1 MNWTAEQA
9 RAIELREKNI
19 LVAAAAGS
27 GKTAVLVE
35 RIKKLIL
42 EGECSIDRMLIVTF
56 TNAAAAEMK
65 EKIERAIEKEAEENP
80 GQVRLLKQ
88 QLERLPLANISTF
101 HAFALEVIRRF
112 FYLINVDPNFKI
124 CDNVQQELL
133 KEQALDELLKE
144 YFDAESPE
152 FLSFLNK
159 YSGDRNELKFRQTV
173 RKTFEVIQSL
183 PEPFPWLSAAAG
195 NLDSDFETFASGKIP
210 QFIMEDASL
219 RFEEALGSI
228 LRFAEE
234 AEHLAHEGAAEIT
247 AAYVNIAS
255 ELRDAARSGDFEAL
269 RTLLS
274 SMKMPSLL
282 KKYFKP
288 DDSHPQAELEEFKE
302 KLEAARVPLKDAVTS
317 LKKDFFYDSLAS
329 LHAEIRETFPD
340 AAFFLKV
347 MEDYRDIFA
356 GLKKEHGV
364 VDFSDIEHFAFEILK
379 DEEAASYY
387 REKFAYIFIDE
398 YQDSNLLQ
406 EALIARIKRENNLF
420 MVGDVKQSI
429 YKFRLAEP
437 EIFQARYRDFADE
450 QNRAEAEGVQAVSE
464 KIDLN
469 KNFRS
474 KESVIRFINR
484 VFDAAMPGYDENAA
498 LHLGDPFGHNCN
510 FEPKLFLAET
520 LWDEDSE
527 LDDELK
533 TMIKAEKEALAAARI
548 IKDSLGKTIFDSK
561 RGIERPLEKGDI
573 VILLRG
579 IKNYGDIFYKTLSD
593 NNLPAYVDDNDGYF
607 DTMEINMFLSLLEII
622 DNEKQDIPLITVMRS
637 EIWHFSVNELAGI
650 RAACTE
656 RCSYH
661 DAVLRYAEDGPDTVL
676 RQKCRDALSDLA
688 AWRQEARLIPLEEL
702 VWKLMLDTGFYI
714 AMGAMPSGSRRQA
727 NLRALC
733 DKALAYRKAQGGSL
747 YSFVQYIDAVKQH
760 KVAMGQV
767 KMAAE
772 GDDTIRIMTIHK
784 SKGLEFPMVLLAGFC
799 RRLNYTRP
807 GSEIAVHKDIGIG
820 FPLVNYEESWMKTT
834 LIQNIIRVKL
844 HREEVE
850 EEKRILY
857 VAMTR
862 AKDILYILGMVDDF
876 NEAVSALVKA
886 APSDSSYFSMC
897 GCRIYEDPEARGYIS
912 NEALRALSE
921 GTRRCTAHALA
932 LLEIP
937 LGGGASEAT
946 GVSGASGQESPI
958 GEVVSGAVGVESP
971 IGNVRLSKDVERRM
985 TFEYPFAADL
995 KIKSKYA
1002 VSEIAAGDEADIS
1015 LSEPKSFKAHDK
1027 FTLAQIGT
1035 ITHKVLEK
1043 IDFNSAFAGTDTRAK
1058 PAAEDM
1064 QEYVAMLIESMV
1076 RDEFLSKEE
1085 AETVNPKM
1093 IGRFIVSPLGL
1104 RMAAAAKAAAA
1115 RAAAPQSIRSQSA
1128 EVPPAA
1134 SKSTAAAKE
1143 KSGSSDFLGLQRER
1157 PFNLVLEQA
1166 GAQSIVQGIIDCFF
1180 EEEGELVLVDYK
1192 TTGVGSEGEF
1202 AARRESIRARYAMQ
1216 IDLYRRALEAATGK
1230 PVKEAYLYLT
1240 NLGETIE
1247 M

>member
-159 YSGDRNELKFRQTV
+159 YSGERNELKFRQTV

-255 ELRDAARSGDFEAL
+255 ELRDAAHSGDFEAL
-269 RTLLS
+269 RALLS
-274 SMKMPSLL
+274 SVKMPSLL

-340 AAFFLKV
+340 AAFFLKI

-356 GLKKEHGV
+356 GLKKERGV

-484 VFDAAMPGYDENAA
+484 VFDVAMPGYDENAA

-510 FEPKLFLAET
+510 FEP
-520 LWDEDSE
+520 
-527 LDDELK
+527 
-533 TMIKAEKEALAAARI
+533 
-548 IKDSLGKTIFDSK
+548 
-561 RGIERPLEKGDI
+561 
-573 VILLRG
+573 
-579 IKNYGDIFYKTLSD
+579 
-593 NNLPAYVDDNDGYF
+593 
-607 DTMEINMFLSLLEII
+607 
-622 DNEKQDIPLITVMRS
+622 
-637 EIWHFSVNELAGI
+637 
-650 RAACTE
+650 
-656 RCSYH
+656 
-661 DAVLRYAEDGPDTVL
+661 
-676 RQKCRDALSDLA
+676 
-688 AWRQEARLIPLEEL
+688 
-702 VWKLMLDTGFYI
+702 
-714 AMGAMPSGSRRQA
+714 
-727 NLRALC
+727 
-733 DKALAYRKAQGGSL
+733 
-747 YSFVQYIDAVKQH
+747 
-760 KVAMGQV
+760 
-767 KMAAE
+767 
-772 GDDTIRIMTIHK
+772 
-784 SKGLEFPMVLLAGFC
+784 
-799 RRLNYTRP
+799 
-807 GSEIAVHKDIGIG
+807 
-820 FPLVNYEESWMKTT
+820 
-834 LIQNIIRVKL
+834 
-844 HREEVE
+844 
-850 EEKRILY
+850 
-857 VAMTR
+857 
-862 AKDILYILGMVDDF
+862 
-876 NEAVSALVKA
+876 
-886 APSDSSYFSMC
+886 
-897 GCRIYEDPEARGYIS
+897 
-912 NEALRALSE
+912 
-921 GTRRCTAHALA
+921 
-932 LLEIP
+932 
-937 LGGGASEAT
+937 
-946 GVSGASGQESPI
+946 
-958 GEVVSGAVGVESP
+958 
-971 IGNVRLSKDVERRM
+971 
-985 TFEYPFAADL
+985 
-995 KIKSKYA
+995 
-1002 VSEIAAGDEADIS
+1002 
-1015 LSEPKSFKAHDK
+1015 
-1027 FTLAQIGT
+1027 
-1035 ITHKVLEK
+1035 
-1043 IDFNSAFAGTDTRAK
+1043 
-1058 PAAEDM
+1058 
-1064 QEYVAMLIESMV
+1064 
-1076 RDEFLSKEE
+1076 
-1085 AETVNPKM
+1085 
-1093 IGRFIVSPLGL
+1093 
-1104 RMAAAAKAAAA
+1104 
-1115 RAAAPQSIRSQSA
+1115 
-1128 EVPPAA
+1128 
-1134 SKSTAAAKE
+1134 
-1143 KSGSSDFLGLQRER
+1143 
-1157 PFNLVLEQA
+1157 
-1166 GAQSIVQGIIDCFF
+1166 
-1180 EEEGELVLVDYK
+1180 
-1192 TTGVGSEGEF
+1192 
-1202 AARRESIRARYAMQ
+1202 
-1216 IDLYRRALEAATGK
+1216 
-1230 PVKEAYLYLT
+1230 
-1240 NLGETIE
+1240 
-1247 M
+1247 

>member
-234 AEHLAHEGAAEIT
+234 AERLAHEGAAEIT

-269 RTLLS
+269 RALLS
-274 SMKMPSLL
+274 SVKMPSLL

-356 GLKKEHGV
+356 GLKKKRGV

-520 LWDEDSE
+520 PWDEDSE

-533 TMIKAEKEALAAARI
+533 TMIKAEKEALHRSIERMGWVKNREFFPYHMESRAAYDGAGEESHRIIAAVMPHGDKDKWMEMAATLRTMQAARVMLATSFASVLLQPLQQRPFI
-548 IKDSLGKTIFDSK
+548 FHLWANSRSGKTAVLKAAVSIYGDPNVLLRSYNSTAV
-561 RGIERPLEKGDI
+561 GIEHTAGTVRNIPLALDELQSLSLKYENLSRMMYMLGNGIGKMRGDRIGGTQKMQTWCNTILSTGEQPITVQNSMDGENTRVMELYALPIGDTDFSRTVHQTAAENYGFAGQMFMDYLFHEYELEKGTSK
-573 VILLRG
+573 LRQ
-579 IKNYGDIFYKTLSD
+579 
-593 NNLPAYVDDNDGYF
+593 AYTNFRDEFVSMYAMLYEKCTSIHLEFVAVLVFADFIASKAVFNAGEEACGAAWEMGF
-607 DTMEINMFLSLLEII
+607 ELLEALKKEQKADAVERAWDTVKEWIASNQEHFEVKHLNEVAREPRLGRYEPGEKKTYILPNCLRKMLI
-622 DNEKQDIPLITVMRS
+622 DNGFSYEKS
-637 EIWHFSVNELAGI
+637 I
-650 RAACTE
+650 RGFKDRGYVE
-656 RCSYH
+656 N
-661 DAVLRYAEDGPDTVL
+661 
-676 RQKCRDALSDLA
+676 
-688 AWRQEARLIPLEEL
+688 RQENQRVGKSSVKVI
-702 VWKLMLDTGFYI
+702 I
-714 AMGAMPSGSRRQA
+714 ANIEQA
-727 NLRALC
+727 YE
-733 DKALAYRKAQGGSL
+733 YRKAS
-747 YSFVQYIDAVKQH
+747 
-760 KVAMGQV
+760 
-767 KMAAE
+767 
-772 GDDTIRIMTIHK
+772 
-784 SKGLEFPMVLLAGFC
+784 EFF
-799 RRLNYTRP
+799 
-807 GSEIAVHKDIGIG
+807 
-820 FPLVNYEESWMKTT
+820 
-834 LIQNIIRVKL
+834 
-844 HREEVE
+844 
-850 EEKRILY
+850 
-857 VAMTR
+857 
-862 AKDILYILGMVDDF
+862 
-876 NEAVSALVKA
+876 
-886 APSDSSYFSMC
+886 
-897 GCRIYEDPEARGYIS
+897 
-912 NEALRALSE
+912 
-921 GTRRCTAHALA
+921 
-932 LLEIP
+932 
-937 LGGGASEAT
+937 
-946 GVSGASGQESPI
+946 
-958 GEVVSGAVGVESP
+958 
-971 IGNVRLSKDVERRM
+971 
-985 TFEYPFAADL
+985 
-995 KIKSKYA
+995 
-1002 VSEIAAGDEADIS
+1002 
-1015 LSEPKSFKAHDK
+1015 
-1027 FTLAQIGT
+1027 
-1035 ITHKVLEK
+1035 
-1043 IDFNSAFAGTDTRAK
+1043 
-1058 PAAEDM
+1058 
-1064 QEYVAMLIESMV
+1064 
-1076 RDEFLSKEE
+1076 
-1085 AETVNPKM
+1085 
-1093 IGRFIVSPLGL
+1093 
-1104 RMAAAAKAAAA
+1104 
-1115 RAAAPQSIRSQSA
+1115 
-1128 EVPPAA
+1128 
-1134 SKSTAAAKE
+1134 
-1143 KSGSSDFLGLQRER
+1143 
-1157 PFNLVLEQA
+1157 
-1166 GAQSIVQGIIDCFF
+1166 
-1180 EEEGELVLVDYK
+1180 
-1192 TTGVGSEGEF
+1192 
-1202 AARRESIRARYAMQ
+1202 
-1216 IDLYRRALEAATGK
+1216 
-1230 PVKEAYLYLT
+1230 
-1240 NLGETIE
+1240 
-1247 M
+1247 

>member
-234 AEHLAHEGAAEIT
+234 AERLAHEGAAEIT

-255 ELRDAARSGDFEAL
+255 ELRDAARSRDFEAL
-269 RTLLS
+269 RALLS
-274 SMKMPSLL
+274 SVKMPSLL

-356 GLKKEHGV
+356 GLKKERGV

-520 LWDEDSE
+520 PWDEDSE

-886 APSDSSYFSMC
+886 APGDSSYFSMC
-897 GCRIYEDPEARGYIS
+897 GRRIYEDPEARGYIS

-921 GTRRCTAHALA
+921 GTRRSAAQALA
-932 LLEIP
+932 LLEI
-937 LGGGASEAT
+937 
-946 GVSGASGQESPI
+946 
-958 GEVVSGAVGVESP
+958 GVESP
-971 IGNVRLSKDVERRM
+971 IGNVRLSKDVERRL

-1043 IDFNSAFAGTDTRAK
+1043 IDFNSAFAGTDTHAK

-1064 QEYVAMLIESMV
+1064 QEYVATLIESMV

-1115 RAAAPQSIRSQSA
+1115 QAAAPQSIRSQSA

-1230 PVKEAYLYLT
+1230 HVKEAYLYLT